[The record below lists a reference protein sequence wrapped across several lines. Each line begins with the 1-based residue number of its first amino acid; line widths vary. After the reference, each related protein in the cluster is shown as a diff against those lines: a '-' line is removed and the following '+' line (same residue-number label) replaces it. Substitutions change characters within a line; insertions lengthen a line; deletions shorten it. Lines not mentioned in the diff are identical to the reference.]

1 MTDFKVGD
9 RVRTAA
15 GDGEILSFQDGVI
28 EVGIKGENNWFYDAD
43 DITPIKSFTETV
55 SDFSSAVSHEDIESI
70 ARLGDALDIYPS
82 SFERNVRR
90 ITDQIA
96 DLLIAKNKAYGD
108 SALNPIRVFSKSDR
122 IEQLNVRIDDKISRI
137 QRGTDFEDEDT
148 ERDLIGY
155 LILKLIAK
163 ESE

>member
-1 MTDFKVGD
+1 MTYHFKVGD
-9 RVRTAA
+9 DVRTNDGA
-15 GDGEILSFQDGVI
+15 GRIINREYNNFHVQLQQGVYVYTA
-28 EVGIKGENNWFYDAD
+28 EMMKPLE
-43 DITPIKSFTETV
+43 
-55 SDFSSAVSHEDIESI
+55 ED
-70 ARLGDALDIYPS
+70 LP

-108 SALNPIRVFSKSDR
+108 SALNPIRVFSKSNR

-148 ERDLIGY
+148 VRDLAGY
-155 LILKLIAK
+155 LVLRLIAE